1 MSGPIGALNA
11 GSCGGASPTSS
22 EKAWSLGG
30 AAWSFGGGKMISS
43 VQLTD
48 A

>member
-1 MSGPIGALNA
+1 MSGPISALIA
-11 GSCGGASPTSS
+11 GSCSRASPTSS
-22 EKAWSLGG
+22 EKAWSLDG

-43 VQLTD
+43 LQLTD